1 MHKIGAFFNRSVQP
15 DPVQP
20 DPVHGLLALNLDLHI
35 QIRQLSATNNLQ
47 TDNIKNLKDTIQK
60 NKALVQS
67 QKAQLKVLETTNSE
81 LANQNDALKMRNLES
96 ENEVFRLFDETVPR
110 AAAVSEV
117 LGYLVDSAVDI
128 AEGKKNDEL
137 LKTKVQ
143 TLEADLTRVRNQR
156 NVLVVTL
163 TALVAGSVLF
173 CLKK

>member
-1 MHKIGAFFNRSVQP
+1 MHKLGAFFSPSNRSVQP
-15 DPVQP
+15 DPV
-20 DPVHGLLALNLDLHI
+20 HELLTLNRELHV
-35 QIRQLSATNNLQ
+35 QIRELSATINLQ
-47 TDNIKNLKDTIQK
+47 NDSIKKLNAKIVK
-60 NKALVQS
+60 NQVLVQS
-67 QKAQLKVLETTNSE
+67 QKAQLEVLKTTNSE
-81 LANQNDALKMRNLES
+81 LVNLNDALQMRNLES
-96 ENEVFRLFDETVPR
+96 ENEIVRILDETVPR

-128 AEGKKNDEL
+128 AERKTNDEP

-143 TLEADLTRVRNQR
+143 TLEADLTRIRNQR

>member
-1 MHKIGAFFNRSVQP
+1 MHKLGAIFSSSNRSVEP
-15 DPVQP
+15 DPV
-20 DPVHGLLALNLDLHI
+20 LELATLNRELQR
-35 QIRQLSATNNLQ
+35 QIRELLATNNLQ
-47 TDNIKNLKDTIQK
+47 SCSIMKLNAKIEK
-60 NKALVQS
+60 NKVLVQS

-81 LANQNDALKMRNLES
+81 LANLNDDLQKRNLES
-96 ENEVFRLFDETVPR
+96 ENEIFRLFDETVPR

-128 AEGKKNDEL
+128 AERKTKDEH

-143 TLEADLTRVRNQR
+143 TLEADLTRIKNQR

>member
-1 MHKIGAFFNRSVQP
+1 MHKIGAFFSPSNRSVEP
-15 DPVQP
+15 N
-20 DPVHGLLALNLDLHI
+20 PVHELLTLNREL
-35 QIRQLSATNNLQ
+35 QSQNRELSATNNLQ
-47 TDNIKNLKDTIQK
+47 SCSIMKLNAKIEKNQM
-60 NKALVQS
+60 LVQS
-67 QKAQLKVLETTNSE
+67 QKAQLKVLETTNNE

-96 ENEVFRLFDETVPR
+96 ENEIFRLFDETVPR

-128 AEGKKNDEL
+128 AERKTKDEH

-143 TLEADLTRVRNQR
+143 TLEADLTRIKNQR

-163 TALVAGSVLF
+163 TAVVAGSVLF

>member
-1 MHKIGAFFNRSVQP
+1 MHKIGAFFSPSNRSVQP
-15 DPVQP
+15 DPV
-20 DPVHGLLALNLDLHI
+20 LELATLNREL
-35 QIRQLSATNNLQ
+35 QRQNRELSATNNLQ
-47 TDNIKNLKDTIQK
+47 ADSIKKLKDTIQK
-60 NKALVQS
+60 NKAFVQS

-128 AEGKKNDEL
+128 AERKTKDEH

-143 TLEADLTRVRNQR
+143 TLEADLTRIKNQR

>member
-1 MHKIGAFFNRSVQP
+1 MHNIRAFFSSSNRSVEP
-15 DPVQP
+15 DPVLELASLNC
-20 DPVHGLLALNLDLHI
+20 GLRS
-35 QIRQLSATNNLQ
+35 QIRELSTTNLRQNEY
-47 TDNIKNLKDTIQK
+47 IKNLRGRIEK
-60 NKALVQS
+60 NKAFVQS

-128 AEGKKNDEL
+128 AERKTKDEH

-143 TLEADLTRVRNQR
+143 TLEADLTRIKNQR

>member
-1 MHKIGAFFNRSVQP
+1 MPKIGVFFSSSNRSVEP
-15 DPVQP
+15 DPV
-20 DPVHGLLALNLDLHI
+20 LELATLNREL
-35 QIRQLSATNNLQ
+35 QRQNRELSATNNLQ
-47 TDNIKNLKDTIQK
+47 ADSIKKLKDTIQK
-60 NKALVQS
+60 NKAFVQL

-110 AAAVSEV
+110 AAAVNGV
-117 LGYLVDSAVDI
+117 VDSAVDI
-128 AEGKKNDEL
+128 AERKTKDEH

-143 TLEADLTRVRNQR
+143 TLEADLTRIKNQR

-163 TALVAGSVLF
+163 TAVVAGSVLF

>member
-1 MHKIGAFFNRSVQP
+1 MPKIGVFFSSSNRSVEP
-15 DPVQP
+15 DPVQELASLNC
-20 DPVHGLLALNLDLHI
+20 GLHS
-35 QIRQLSATNNLQ
+35 QIRELSTTNNLQ
-47 TDNIKNLKDTIQK
+47 ADSIKKLKDTIQK
-60 NKALVQS
+60 YKVLVQS
-67 QKAQLKVLETTNSE
+67 QKAQLKVLETKNSE

-96 ENEVFRLFDETVPR
+96 ENEIFRLFDETVPR
-110 AAAVSEV
+110 AAAVNGV
-117 LGYLVDSAVDI
+117 LDSLFYKAMDI